1 MRWRRPRW
9 HGRAALA
16 AAAALLAVSA
26 APRAAD
32 VRKGEQLYA
41 THCVVCHGPDG
52 APAMPGAPDLRRG
65 NVLLRPDAQLLDA
78 IRRGRGGM
86 PAYLGVLKEREI
98 LDVIAYT
105 RVLAMRGAAATRRLR
120 RRDRAS
126 YR

>member
-1 MRWRRPRW
+1 MRWLRRPW

-16 AAAALLAVSA
+16 AVAALLAVSA
-26 APRAAD
+26 ASRAAD

-86 PAYLGVLKEREI
+86 PAYFGVLKDREI
-98 LDVIAYT
+98 LDVIAYA
-105 RVLAMRGAAATRRLR
+105 RVLAMRGAAGARRMR
-120 RRDRAS
+120 RRDRAC